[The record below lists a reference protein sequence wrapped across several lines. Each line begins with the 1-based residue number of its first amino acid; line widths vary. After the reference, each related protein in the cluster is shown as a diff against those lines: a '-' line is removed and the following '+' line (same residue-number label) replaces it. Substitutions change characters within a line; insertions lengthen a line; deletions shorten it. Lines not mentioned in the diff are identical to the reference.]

1 MKYIV
6 IGGVAGG
13 ATVAARLRRMDEQAE
28 IILLERGAYVSYA
41 NCGLPYYIGGEI
53 SERDHLFVQT
63 VKGFQDRFG
72 VDIRVRQEAVE
83 ILRAQKAVRIKN
95 LETAE
100 EYTETYDKLVLSPG
114 AAPIRPNLEG
124 IDLPHIFT
132 LRNVP
137 DTDAIK
143 NYIVANRPR
152 RAVVVGGG
160 FIGLEMAENLHRQGL
175 EVHVVEM
182 GRQVMAPIDYSMASI
197 VHHHMVEQ
205 GIRLHLESGVTQFAR
220 SAAGALDVVL
230 SGGQRIET
238 DLVILSIGVRP
249 ETTLAKGC
257 GLEIGALG
265 GISVNEYMQTSD
277 PDIYALGDA
286 VEVINGV
293 TGKPALIP
301 LAGPANKQGRIVAD
315 NIVFGNVSTYAGS
328 IGTSIAKVFDLTVAA
343 AGANSKL
350 LDREKIPYLSSF
362 THSQSHAG
370 YYPGA
375 VSMSV
380 KILFSPDNGR
390 LLGAQIVGFDG
401 VDKRIEMLAQII
413 QNHGT
418 VTDLMEL
425 EHAYA
430 PPYSSAKDPVNM
442 AGFVAD
448 NILRKRV
455 ETILWSDVASLPAD
469 VVKIDVRT
477 PAEYELGT
485 IPGFVNIP
493 VDNLRDRLQ
502 ELPKDRPI
510 VVTCAIGLRGY
521 LAYRILKQHG
531 FTNVRNLSGGYKT
544 WSAATAPLKQPEA
557 PCSSCCGDE
566 PCATKNIVEVNAC
579 GLMCPGPILK
589 LKSTYEKLD
598 EDAVLCITATDQA
611 FAKDVKSWCK
621 MTGADLVSLDKQGGQ
636 VKAMVRKQQ
645 PQAQEAPVQKTGA
658 ENKTIVVFSDDLDKA
673 LASFVIANGAAS
685 TGKKVS
691 MFFTFW
697 GLNIIK
703 KTQKPAV
710 EKDIWGRMFSW
721 MLPADSRGLKLSQM
735 NMMGIGSK
743 MMRFLMKKKKI
754 DSLESLIA
762 QAREQGVEFIAC
774 TMSMDVMGVK
784 KEELLD
790 DVTLGGVATYLE
802 RTEDAN
808 LNLFI

>member
-63 VKGFQDRFG
+63 VKGFQDRFAI
-72 VDIRVRQEAVE
+72 DIRVRQEAVE
-83 ILRAQKAVRIKN
+83 ILREQEAVRIKN
-95 LETAE
+95 LETGA
-100 EYTETYDKLVLSPG
+100 EYTESYDKLVLSPG

-124 IDLPHIFT
+124 INLPNIFT

-143 NYIVANRPR
+143 NYITANRPR

-205 GIRLHLESGVTQFAR
+205 GIHLHLERGVTRFAS
-220 SAAGALDVVL
+220 SASGALEVVL
-230 SGGQRIET
+230 SDEQKIET
-238 DLVILSIGVRP
+238 DMVILSIGVRP
-249 ETTLAKGC
+249 ETTLAKDS
-257 GLEIGALG
+257 GLAIGALG

-286 VEVINGV
+286 VEVVHGV

-315 NIVFGNVSTYAGS
+315 NIVYGNVSVYSGT
-328 IGTSIAKVFDLTVAA
+328 IGTSIAQVFDLTVAA

-350 LDREKIPYLSSF
+350 LDREKIPYFSSF

-380 KILFSPDNGR
+380 KILFSPENGR

-401 VDKRIEMLAQII
+401 VDKRIEMLAQVI
-413 QNHGT
+413 QNQGT
-418 VTDLMEL
+418 VADLMEL

-448 NILRKRV
+448 NILKKRV

-469 VVKIDVRT
+469 AVKIDVRT
-477 PAEYELGT
+477 PAEYELGI

-493 VDNLRDRLQ
+493 VDELRGRLA
-502 ELPKDRPI
+502 ELPKDRLI

-531 FTNVRNLSGGYKT
+531 FTNVKNLSGGYKT
-544 WSAATAPLKQPEA
+544 WSAATMPVGQPDVS
-557 PCSSCCGDE
+557 CDSCCGDE
-566 PCATKNIVEVNAC
+566 PCSTKNIVEVNAC
-579 GLMCPGPILK
+579 GLMCPGPIMK
-589 LKSTYEKLD
+589 LKSTYEQLD
-598 EDAVLCITATDQA
+598 NDAMLCITATDQA

-621 MTGADLVSLDKQGGQ
+621 MTGADLVSLDKQAGQ
-636 VKAMVRKQQ
+636 VKALVRKQQ
-645 PQAQEAPVQKTGA
+645 PKACAPAQQGGA

-697 GLNIIK
+697 GLNVIK
-703 KTQKPAV
+703 KSQKPAV

-721 MLPADSRGLKLSQM
+721 MLPSDSKALKLSQM

-802 RTEDAN
+802 RTEEAN